1 MNNLKSL
8 NIDLNQI
15 FIIIGAILLAIIV
28 YNQLINISSMLVIPL
43 ALGCKPSGFDLSSKK
58 LKVKVNQLNQCSNC
72 NI

>member
-1 MNNLKSL
+1 MNNL

-43 ALGCKPSGFDLSSKK
+43 GCKPSGLDLPSKK

>member
-1 MNNLKSL
+1 MNNL

-28 YNQLINISSMLVIPL
+28 YNQLIKVSSMLVI
-43 ALGCKPSGFDLSSKK
+43 SSKK
-58 LKVKVNQLNQCSNC
+58 LKVRVNHLNQCSNC